1 MNRFAIVEQVS
12 SKIKYTEE
20 QRELINSIEDAIE
33 ELNRARQYFEMANE
47 PQLIDYAIHM
57 EDAAKARF
65 MYLLNQ
71 AKQSGITIENKF
83 LQNDSDAV

>member
-1 MNRFAIVEQVS
+1 MNRFAIVEQLS

-20 QRELINSIEDAIE
+20 QRELIQSIEEALE
-33 ELNRARQYFEMANE
+33 ELNRARQYFEMASE

-65 MYLLNQ
+65 TYLLNKV
-71 AKQSGITIENKF
+71 KQNGITVENKF
-83 LQNDSDAV
+83 FQNGSDAV

>member
-12 SKIKYTEE
+12 SRIKYTEE
-20 QRELINSIEDAIE
+20 QRELIDSIEEAME
-33 ELNRARQYFEMANE
+33 ELNRARQYFEMVSE
-47 PQLIDYAIHM
+47 PRLIDYAIHM

-65 MYLLNQ
+65 TFLLNK
-71 AKQSGITIENKF
+71 AKESGITVENKF

>member
-1 MNRFAIVEQVS
+1 MNRFAIVEQIS

-20 QRELINSIEDAIE
+20 QRELINSIEDAME
-33 ELNRARQYFEMANE
+33 ELNRARQYFEMVNE
-47 PQLIDYAIHM
+47 PQLIDYAIHL

-65 MYLLNQ
+65 IYLLNK
-71 AKQSGITIENKF
+71 AKEIGLTVENKF

>member
-1 MNRFAIVEQVS
+1 MNRFAIVEQIS

-20 QRELINSIEDAIE
+20 QRELINSIEDAME
-33 ELNRARQYFEMANE
+33 ELNRARQYFEMVNE
-47 PQLIDYAIHM
+47 PQLIDYAIHL

-65 MYLLNQ
+65 TYLLNK
-71 AKQSGITIENKF
+71 AKEIGLTVENKF